1 MNMSDQVTLV
11 CSLVH
16 DTNNKYINVFKAGL
30 EEKKNRGGEFFSE
43 KIRGAKTF
51 FNYKKKGENFF
62 QLNKGERRLL
72 FEKK

>member
-1 MNMSDQVTLV
+1 M
-11 CSLVH
+11 
-16 DTNNKYINVFKAGL
+16 NVFKTGL
-30 EEKKNRGGEFFSE
+30 EEKKKGGEEFFLE

-51 FNYKKKGENFF
+51 FNYKKGGKNLF